1 MRENQERRQA
11 RRQPR
16 GLRRVDEILDAA
28 ARVFAE
34 VGYDAATTH
43 AIASH
48 AEMSHGSLYQFF
60 PNKEAIAYA
69 LAARYLKQLHEQYE
83 FVFAVQD
90 ATLSLSAFLD
100 LLIDPLVVFKA
111 DPGFLALFAGSYTS
125 QRLADVACDLSGE
138 VEARIE
144 NGITL
149 YAPDLPL
156 EQQRRIATVSIQ
168 IVKALLPLATTQNS
182 WVVHEM
188 KAALSGYLE
197 PLVGI
202 NRGRL
207 RERSS

>member
-28 ARVFAE
+28 AHVFAE

-43 AIASH
+43 AIALQ

-60 PNKEAIAYA
+60 PNKEAIAHA
-69 LAARYLKQLHEQYE
+69 LAARYVTQLHGQYE
-83 FVFAVQD
+83 TVFATPE
-90 ATLSLSAFLD
+90 APLSLAAFLD
-100 LLIDPLVVFKA
+100 LLIDPLIVFKT

-125 QRLADVACDLSGE
+125 QRLADVAHALPAE
-138 VEARIE
+138 VAARIE
-144 NGITL
+144 NGIAL

-156 EQQRRIATVSIQ
+156 EQQRQIATVSIQ
-168 IVKALLPLATTQNS
+168 IVKALLPLAATQKS

-188 KAALSGYLE
+188 KAALNGYLE
-197 PLVGI
+197 PLIGT
-202 NRGRL
+202 NRRRL
-207 RERSS
+207 ESE

>member
-34 VGYDAATTH
+34 FGYDAATTH
-43 AIASH
+43 AIASQ

-60 PNKEAIAYA
+60 PNKEAIAHA

-83 FVFAVQD
+83 NAFAAYEVS
-90 ATLSLSAFLD
+90 LPLSAFLD
-100 LLIDPLVVFKA
+100 LLIDPLTVFKA

-125 QRLADVACDLSGE
+125 QRLADVARDLPGE

-144 NGITL
+144 NGIAL

-156 EQQRRIATVSIQ
+156 EQQRRIATISLQ
-168 IVKALLPLATTQNS
+168 IVKALLPLAATQKS
-182 WVVHEM
+182 WVVCEM

-197 PLVGI
+197 PLI
-202 NRGRL
+202 CTNRRRL
-207 RERSS
+207 EK